1 MLEAI
6 IRHLKRFKNAKHGI
20 SNVLVVM
27 LSLILVVVIAAN
39 VVLWSYQMNQLDWE
53 KMQEKIEIVEA
64 SSTLHT
70 WHYPNFNYRVQHN
83 ISGST
88 AGDLTDYQIKITIVN
103 GTGNSEGNIHYTTNV
118 SQPDFDDVRFTWY
131 NSTSRLEQPIPYWR
145 EAVYD
150 GVNATFWIK
159 VPHIPANPSLT
170 TIYVYYGEMDAAT
183 ESNGDATFIFF
194 DDFDDDSIDT
204 TKWTNIND
212 AAENGGTLRG
222 NGGNQK
228 FWMETLQTFSAP
240 FAVKFKMKGE
250 SSGDFDSG
258 IRVGNLYFISD
269 QGTGNPIIRTGWGYP
284 SGSAGDVVSW
294 HIYEAT
300 ILPNYQAFYDFTANS
315 YTTASYTYS
324 TGPLYLIGD
333 SDSTGRDTFY
343 DYIFVCKRV
352 DPEPTHEAWGNEEIY
367 SETFYNKNK
376 ITLKLRNTSALTA
389 HIVSIWVN
397 NSTFHKRY
405 SVDIFINAGETVTYF
420 VVDKDLPTTNSI
432 VKAVTER
439 GNIAVLPCE

>member
-6 IRHLKRFKNAKHGI
+6 IRRLKRFKNANHGI

-27 LSLILVVVIAAN
+27 LSLVLVVIIAAN
-39 VVLWSYQMNQLDWE
+39 VVLWSFQMNQLDWE

-64 SSTLHT
+64 SSTLQT
-70 WHYPNFNYRVQHN
+70 WYYPNFNHRVQHN

-88 AGDLTDYQIKITIVN
+88 AGDLTNYQIKITIVN

-131 NSTSRLEQPIPYWR
+131 NVTSKLEQPMSYWR
-145 EAVYD
+145 ETVYN

-159 VPHIPANPSLT
+159 VPRIPANPSLT
-170 TIYVYYGEMDAAT
+170 TIYVYYGEDDAAT

-194 DDFDDDSIDT
+194 DDFDDDSINT

-212 AAENGGTLRG
+212 AVKNGGTLRG

-228 FWMETLQTFSAP
+228 FWMETRQPFSAP
-240 FAVKFKMKGE
+240 FAIKFKMKGE
-250 SSGDFDSG
+250 SFGDFDSG
-258 IRVGNLYFISD
+258 IRAGNLYFISD
-269 QGTGNPIIRTGWGYP
+269 RGTGNPIIWTAWRYP

-300 ILPNYQAFYDFTANS
+300 VLHNYQVFYDFTANR
-315 YTTASYTYS
+315 YATASYTYS

-333 SDSTGRDTFY
+333 SDSANLDTFY
-343 DYIFVCKRV
+343 DYVFVRAYI
-352 DPEPTHEAWGNEEIY
+352 DPEPLNEAWGNEEVY
-367 SETFYNKNK
+367 NEMFYNKSQ
-376 ITLKLRNTSALTA
+376 ITLKLRNTSGLTV
-389 HIVSIWVN
+389 HIVAIWVN

-405 SVDIFINAGETVTYF
+405 SMDIFVSQGETVTYSIS
-420 VVDKDLPTTNSI
+420 DENLPTLNYM
-432 VKAVTER
+432 VKIVTER
-439 GNIAVLPCE
+439 GNIAVFASG